1 MLGFTYS
8 VINKTMTVTATTFD
22 SNKSQSLYD
31 IVNIATRFCV
41 ADENLNTEQRLSGQQ
56 VSSFLGQRRSATTG
70 LAERLAEFTDQD
82 ATKFG
87 EVLVEITGSNDWSLF
102 GPDDK
107 FVELHNLLKLAIE
120 SLGFGAR
127 DRAGADPNG
136 ALGKESNR
144 RTAGVNAKEACK
156 RVYHML
162 KAVFE
167 PQAAV

>member
-1 MLGFTYS
+1 
-8 VINKTMTVTATTFD
+8 MTVTAITFD
-22 SNKSQSLYD
+22 SNKSEYLHD
-31 IVNIATRFCV
+31 TVDIATRFSI
-41 ADENLNTEQRLSGQQ
+41 ADENLNTERGLNRQQ

-70 LAERLAEFTDQD
+70 LAERLAQFTDQD

-87 EVLVEITGSNDWSLF
+87 EVLAEITGSNDWALF
-102 GPDDK
+102 VPGDK

-127 DRAGADPNG
+127 DREGADPDG
-136 ALGKESNR
+136 ALGEESNR
-144 RTAGVNAKEACK
+144 RTAGANAKEACK

-167 PQAAV
+167 PQAEPV